1 MLLASNERRRI
12 QAAGP
17 RRALTR
23 CVKKRLARSLTEL
36 QLFWESVMRTRNVCM
51 ALVLISASA
60 CGGSGGGSPSTGP
73 KTQPPGNT
81 TPLAG
86 EISVTNNAF
95 SPTTK
100 TVAVGAAVNWAW
112 NTCSG
117 GDGYSGGTIKRKA
130 LESVSTGRTLS
141 ACSPSAE
148 DLLDRDGPRHARS
161 VHRAMVVVG
170 PGRGEGSAESS
181 LILGR

>member
-1 MLLASNERRRI
+1 M
-12 QAAGP
+12 
-17 RRALTR
+17 
-23 CVKKRLARSLTEL
+23 
-36 QLFWESVMRTRNVCM
+36 MTRNVCI
-51 ALVLISASA
+51 AVALISVAG

-117 GDGYSGGTIKRKA
+117 GDGYSGQVCVAHGVNFDDGINSATQDQGTFSRTFTAAGTYNYHCAVHGTSMAGTIT
-130 LESVSTGRTLS
+130 VQ
-141 ACSPSAE
+141 
-148 DLLDRDGPRHARS
+148 
-161 VHRAMVVVG
+161 
-170 PGRGEGSAESS
+170 
-181 LILGR
+181 